1 MEAIVDIFAV
11 TIVAA
16 VVFAVFVYAAYVAF
30 LVLKGT
36 GERFV
41 EQRRHSQALRMQSDP
56 YTAALKNIQ
65 RLEKELGD
73 KK

>member
-36 GERFV
+36 GERIT
-41 EQRRHSQALRMQSDP
+41 EERRHRKALRMQSDP
-56 YTAALKNIQ
+56 YQQSLRNIQ

-73 KK
+73 ME